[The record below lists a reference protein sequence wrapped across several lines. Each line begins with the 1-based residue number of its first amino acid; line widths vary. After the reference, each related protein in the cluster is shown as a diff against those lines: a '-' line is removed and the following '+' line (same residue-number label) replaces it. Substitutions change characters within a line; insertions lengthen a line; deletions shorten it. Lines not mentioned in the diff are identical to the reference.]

1 MARVAVHRWYGSM
14 LLSLVACFPVSIFC
28 VACEDDRSEKI
39 CKEAAYTGRAPMA
52 VVVGARRTIGAGNK
66 IEQGDVANFA
76 IDQNKKPEGSYS
88 DASQVIGMT
97 AKYDIVPGQIIGWI
111 DTVEGDPQRASVAP
125 VAPEANVVPAPTK
138 SPLVP

>member
-1 MARVAVHRWYGSM
+1 
-14 LLSLVACFPVSIFC
+14 
-28 VACEDDRSEKI
+28 
-39 CKEAAYTGRAPMA
+39 
-52 VVVGARRTIGAGNK
+52 
-66 IEQGDVANFA
+66 
-76 IDQNKKPEGSYS
+76 
-88 DASQVIGMT
+88 MT